1 MYWWCELVCNQLITI
16 LPLSVIFI
24 EYDLEMIKVWQK
36 QSWDKLG
43 QLVIVQQSA
52 GDPNGSLTMA
62 TAGHK
67 YIICMVI
74 LIMGGAV
81 TVNPSAF
88 VL

>member
-1 MYWWCELVCNQLITI
+1 MFLYNPMITFF
-16 LPLSVIFI
+16 LLSVIFI
-24 EYDLEMIKVWQK
+24 ENDLEMIKVWQK